1 MAGSY
6 SDVTNSKGEFIG
18 MDLIDNLGDAHEA
31 FEECVD
37 MIQHLTGGD
46 DEKVWKAWKE
56 GYCKKR
62 LPDRVKES
70 PYLFSYEKWCK
81 HHKEEDEEY
90 V

>member
-1 MAGSY
+1 
-6 SDVTNSKGEFIG
+6 
-18 MDLIDNLGDAHEA
+18 
-31 FEECVD
+31 

-56 GYCKKR
+56 GHCKKR